1 MTDLEKL
8 LAIEEIRQLRP
19 KYFRVIDA
27 KEFDQLEE
35 LFTPDAWF
43 DSQDA
48 VKDPIKGQYP
58 GFPIAP
64 LSRGQGRGGPGNHRR
79 AASGAAKLPYGP
91 HRGD

>member
-58 GFPIAP
+58 RLSHRPCFP
-64 LSRGQGRGGPGNHRR
+64 GQGSGGSGNHRR

>member
-35 LFTPDAWF
+35 L
-43 DSQDA
+43 
-48 VKDPIKGQYP
+48 
-58 GFPIAP
+58 
-64 LSRGQGRGGPGNHRR
+64 
-79 AASGAAKLPYGP
+79 GAKVV
-91 HRGD
+91 RTDE

>member
-64 LSRGQGRGGPGNHRR
+64 ISRGREAVVQGIIDG
-79 AASGAAKLPYGP
+79 LPPALQSCHMGP

>member
-64 LSRGQGRGGPGNHRR
+64 VSRGREAVVQGIIDGCLRR
-79 AASGAAKLPYGP
+79 CKAAIWP